1 MRVTRLYDSKSP
13 VLSMEFFPPRNEK
26 AEAGFGTIVDELFEM
41 DPDYM
46 SVTFGAGGSNRDGS
60 YQAVKTMMDKSIPT
74 VAYLA
79 GYGMAPEEIIE
90 VLDRYRDMGIKTIF
104 VIRGDQPQQE
114 GFAPHPDSFS
124 YASDLI
130 AFIKKRY
137 DFTLG
142 CAGYPEG
149 HQEAESLEKDIEY
162 LKAKVDNGAEY
173 VVAQTF
179 YDNRFYFDYVERCR
193 FAGVTVPIIPGIMP
207 VYSVKMARIL
217 AKVCG
222 STITPELE
230 ALMTEVDPDDKQ
242 AVLSMGMDF
251 ATDQC
256 RGLLNGGAPGLH
268 LYTMDRSSPTVEVVR
283 RLRSENFFRET
294 KVPTAR

>member
-1 MRVTRLYDSKSP
+1 MRVTHLYDTQSP
-13 VLSMEFFPPRNEK
+13 VLSMEFFPPRTEK
-26 AEAGFGTIVDELFEM
+26 AEEGFGAVVDDLFSM
-41 DPDYM
+41 APDYM

-60 YQAVKTMMDKSIPT
+60 YQTVRTMLDKSIPT

-79 GYGMAPEEIIE
+79 GYGMAPSEITE
-90 VLDRYRDMGIKTIF
+90 VLDRYRDMGIETIF
-104 VIRGDQPQQE
+104 VIRGDKPQQE
-114 GFAPHPDSFS
+114 GFTPHPDSFP

-149 HQEAESLEKDIEY
+149 HQEAESLEKDIEH

-173 VVAQTF
+173 VVAQNF
-179 YDNRFYFDYVERCR
+179 YENSFFLHYVERCR
-193 FAGVTVPIIPGIMP
+193 TAGINVPIIPGIMP

-222 STITPELE
+222 TTITPDLE
-230 ALMTEVDPDDKQ
+230 ARLTSVDPDDKE
-242 AVLSMGMDF
+242 AVLAMGIDF

-256 RGLLNGGAPGLH
+256 RGLLKAGVPGIH
-268 LYTMDRSSPTVEVVR
+268 LYTMDRTFSTMEVVK
-283 RLRSENFFRET
+283 RLRDET
-294 KVPTAR
+294 LL